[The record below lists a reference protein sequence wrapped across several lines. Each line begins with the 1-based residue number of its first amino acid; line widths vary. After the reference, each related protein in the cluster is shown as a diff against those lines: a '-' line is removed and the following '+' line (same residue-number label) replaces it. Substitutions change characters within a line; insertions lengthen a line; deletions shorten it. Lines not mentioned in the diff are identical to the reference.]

1 MPPPDL
7 LGLGA
12 LRFGCGTGGGSF
24 ALLRSTVLHGQLAH
38 VAACHRGGS
47 ANVGR
52 FDGAKMFGAVSQDI
66 DVPAGY

>member
-1 MPPPDL
+1 MTGPRCRPDN
-7 LGLGA
+7 
-12 LRFGCGTGGGSF
+12 
-24 ALLRSTVLHGQLAH
+24 STVLHAQLAH